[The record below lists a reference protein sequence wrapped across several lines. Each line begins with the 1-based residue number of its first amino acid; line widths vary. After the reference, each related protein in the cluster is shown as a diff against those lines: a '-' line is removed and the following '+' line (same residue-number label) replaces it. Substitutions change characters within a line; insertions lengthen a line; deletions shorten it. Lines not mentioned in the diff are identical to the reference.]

1 MNYCTGLSLKFYKL
15 AHEFEDYDDDYLYEE
30 DFPKE
35 KSIFKSKCKITLPD
49 IKDFLSKIREKDL
62 AEVQECLD
70 FLGLK
75 FDSSLQELE
84 RKNVNLLF
92 DETYSLKER
101 EFVIQPKVQ
110 LVRSFF
116 HARDYWINQNTIHN
130 C

>member
-1 MNYCTGLSLKFYKL
+1 MNNCTTLSLKFYKL
-15 AHEFEDYDDDYLYEE
+15 AHEFEDYDDDDYEE
-30 DFPKE
+30 DTYKE
-35 KSIFKSKCKITLPD
+35 PIFKSKCKITLPD

-84 RKNVNLLF
+84 RKNANLLF

-110 LVRSFF
+110 LVRGFF